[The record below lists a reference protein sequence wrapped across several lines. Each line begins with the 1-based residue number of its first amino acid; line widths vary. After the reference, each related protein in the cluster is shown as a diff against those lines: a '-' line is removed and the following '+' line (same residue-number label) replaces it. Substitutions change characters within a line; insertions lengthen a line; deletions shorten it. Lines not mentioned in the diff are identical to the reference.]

1 MSGYHGFWKNKKK
14 LKNGWTSMALQSKEF
29 YEEQN
34 LKIQQEPDGE
44 LIQFLGVMVRLDLAV
59 NLLAGALGQKNG

>member
-1 MSGYHGFWKNKKK
+1 
-14 LKNGWTSMALQSKEF
+14 MALQSKEF